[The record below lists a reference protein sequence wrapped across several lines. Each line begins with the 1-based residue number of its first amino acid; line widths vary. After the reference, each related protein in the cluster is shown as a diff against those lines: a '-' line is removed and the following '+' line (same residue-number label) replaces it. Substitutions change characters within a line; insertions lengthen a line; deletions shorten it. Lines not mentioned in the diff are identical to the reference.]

1 MLVLSRGVGESI
13 VIGDSIEVHVLENR
27 GRGRQVRLGID
38 APRDVPVHRSEVA
51 ERIRRKDAEE
61 ISGEA

>member
-13 VIGDSIEVHVLENR
+13 MIGDSIEVFVLENR
-27 GRGRQVRLGID
+27 GRRRQVRLGIV
-38 APRDVPVHRSEVA
+38 APRDVPVHRSEIA

-61 ISGEA
+61 E